1 MLRVTVSQTPLAE
14 SRQITSYLCPGL
26 DHNPWCPTAP
36 GQHGYMFVGL
46 GREKDTFLEPEDF
59 NVFVGQLKSKNS
71 ERRKYR
77 YIGVYRAVRVSPLT
91 VDEWNT
97 LSEPVR
103 IHFSERCVHNHVLQV
118 KGTYVSRTKEKT
130 VDSRSLAQIRAAYDQ
145 GELSVPCVMLECIAF
160 DDVLLSNLVE
170 AIAKPPPAPG
180 DGRLPSSAK
189 RRRVASNEDSVHKSH
204 RKKKVILTV

>member
-1 MLRVTVSQTPLAE
+1 MLRVTDSQTPLAK

-26 DHNPWCPTAP
+26 DHNPWCPTTP

-59 NVFVGQLKSKNS
+59 NVFVGQLKSKSS

-103 IHFSERCVHNHVLQV
+103 IHFSESCVHNHVLQV
-118 KGTYVSRTKEKT
+118 KGMYVSRTKEKT
-130 VDSRSLAQIRAAYDQ
+130 IDSRGLAQIRAAYDQ
-145 GELSVPCVMLECIAF
+145 GELSVPCVMLQCVTF
-160 DDVLLSNLVE
+160 DDVLLSSLVE

-180 DGRLPSSAK
+180 GERVLSSAK
-189 RRRVASNEDSVHKSH
+189 RRRVASNEDSAH
-204 RKKKVILTV
+204 RKKVTLIV